1 MESWSLRYYPIGV
14 SNPGGARGT
23 RRTRSGFLARIVVFL
38 SICLAVMA
46 SAGLARAAEPRLF
59 IYDNDFLGPGGSDM
73 QSVLPLLA
81 GPDVKLLGFTVV
93 TGDGWL
99 DEETAYLLRFLEVAR
114 ATDIPVVP
122 GALYPLVN
130 TQPRM
135 AAWEQLYGKLP
146 WKGAWDESA
155 PGATMHPADPHRITP
170 WADGMPKTKPAD
182 EIAANFLIRQV
193 RAHPHQV
200 TIVEAGPMT
209 NLALA
214 IRLDPEF
221 PALAKELIFMGGY
234 VGAILDQV
242 TGNPDFTADFN
253 IWFDPEAAHIALT
266 APWPK
271 IISIGTVSNGA
282 LTDQALLDRIA
293 QKRTPANEYLARN
306 AMKDL
311 PLWDETTTAIAV
323 DQSLI
328 LKSVDAYMDVNLD
341 FGADYGRMH
350 VWPDNLAPHQGAR
363 KVTVVLSID
372 TKRVVD
378 EYVKAAQFQRPSR

>member
-1 MESWSLRYYPIGV
+1 
-14 SNPGGARGT
+14 
-23 RRTRSGFLARIVVFL
+23 
-38 SICLAVMA
+38 
-46 SAGLARAAEPRLF
+46 
-59 IYDNDFLGPGGSDM
+59 
-73 QSVLPLLA
+73 
-81 GPDVKLLGFTVV
+81 
-93 TGDGWL
+93 
-99 DEETAYLLRFLEVAR
+99 
-114 ATDIPVVP
+114 
-122 GALYPLVN
+122 
-130 TQPRM
+130 
-135 AAWEQLYGKLP
+135 
-146 WKGAWDESA
+146 
-155 PGATMHPADPHRITP
+155 
-170 WADGMPKTKPAD
+170 MPKTKPAG